1 MTTTEHATRRPVH
14 GARIERGTA
23 VMPIAGAGDRAPA
36 SILVAA
42 AYEDDQI
49 TALETLCVGEAR

>member
-1 MTTTEHATRRPVH
+1 MATTEHATRRPLH

-23 VMPIAGAGDRAPA
+23 VTPMAAGGEPAPG
-36 SILVAA
+36 SILAAA

-49 TALETLCVGEAR
+49 VSVETLCVGEAR